1 MAFINK
7 RTTTTG
13 EERYRVGY
21 IENGKQRFT
30 PTLETAEG
38 AAEMKNLIETIG
50 PAAALAI
57 LKTRTASAG
66 AKTVADT

>member
-50 PAAALAI
+50 PAAALASSPPVDSGRVR
-57 LKTRTASAG
+57 LGSDG
-66 AKTVADT
+66 